1 MPCLLHFLCLPIC
14 LNSAGAQGHHTTT
27 QGHAHTAAPWSCN
40 RARHA
45 YTHVACQVISYWQ
58 PALSH
63 GSRTR
68 THTHTRPCIYTHLH
82 TPLPNYPMTPPTNC
96 PTPGAHPPAPITHG
110 HCKTSLPYA
119 WATGTHAFSQH
130 LAHTST
136 QFAMFSTFCST
147 LHQCL
152 NPDIGYLCVYIRGKP
167 GPPLPCTTRT
177 RRSRE
182 AHHSAHISPLHL
194 HGGSRTMWR
203 RSGSTQMILLQV
215 HLQKPCYDFSFL

>member
-68 THTHTRPCIYTHLH
+68 THTHTHAPVHL
-82 TPLPNYPMTPPTNC
+82 
-96 PTPGAHPPAPITHG
+96 HPPAHTPAQLPHDPPRQTAQPRAPTHQHPARMATVRHPCPTHG
-110 HCKTSLPYA
+110 RQALTHSANTLLTQVRSL
-119 WATGTHAFSQH
+119 
-130 LAHTST
+130 
-136 QFAMFSTFCST
+136 
-147 LHQCL
+147 QCL
-152 NPDIGYLCVYIRGKP
+152 
-167 GPPLPCTTRT
+167 
-177 RRSRE
+177 
-182 AHHSAHISPLHL
+182 
-194 HGGSRTMWR
+194 
-203 RSGSTQMILLQV
+203 V
-215 HLQKPCYDFSFL
+215 HFAAPFINA